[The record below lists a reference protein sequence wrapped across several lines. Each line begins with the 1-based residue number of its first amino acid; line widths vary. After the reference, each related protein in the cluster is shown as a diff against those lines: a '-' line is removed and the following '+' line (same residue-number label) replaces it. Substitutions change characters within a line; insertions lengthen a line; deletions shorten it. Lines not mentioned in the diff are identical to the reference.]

1 MKFEQT
7 MEELLSP
14 AVMRERL
21 ISASIYIAAFES
33 LKESIVSKLR
43 FYYCLDDSKDSQPCE
58 SYKKDVMNRNSSAV
72 YASLDWFK
80 GHQAINEDDLAKF
93 EQIKLCRNDLSHR
106 LFNLIGSRGLPQNF
120 EARFHEL
127 VELLHKIDLWW
138 VMNIEIPT
146 GPDYAGQEIDESE
159 VKVGSIMAIQML
171 VDIALGEEDVANS
184 YYEAFKKAQTKNNG

>member
-1 MKFEQT
+1 
-7 MEELLSP
+7 
-14 AVMRERL
+14 
-21 ISASIYIAAFES
+21 
-33 LKESIVSKLR
+33 
-43 FYYCLDDSKDSQPCE
+43 
-58 SYKKDVMNRNSSAV
+58 
-72 YASLDWFK
+72 
-80 GHQAINEDDLAKF
+80 
-93 EQIKLCRNDLSHR
+93 
-106 LFNLIGSRGLPQNF
+106 LPQNF